1 MPPFGHNYELDK
13 RWKIVIKLHF
23 HKHNFQ
29 IVSLNV
35 YNNDYKYC
43 ACKLQR
49 SLRLYDLFLEHL
61 VDTARL
67 RHVALQLQL
76 QVFNFSP
83 GSLQRSTVLLVVT
96 SQCSQVI
103 LESADKANIRLSFK
117 YYFNYNTCIVQV

>member
-1 MPPFGHNYELDK
+1 MVK
-13 RWKIVIKLHF
+13 RLHF
-23 HKHNFQ
+23 HQTNYL
-29 IVSLNV
+29 IVLVEV
-35 YNNDYKYC
+35 YNKDYKYY

-49 SLRLYDLFLEHL
+49 RLYDLFLKHL

-103 LESADKANIRLSFK
+103 LESAEKANQRVSFK
-117 YYFNYNTCIVQV
+117 YYLITVHALYLFKTQC